1 MAGFINIGFGN
12 IVNRDKIVAVV
23 SPDAAPVKRMVQ
35 QGKEEKIVID
45 ATQGRRTKAVLVT
58 QEGFLVLSA
67 LQPDTIGNGIGNYF
81 FSKREKSRRTKADGH
96 AEESRVY
103 PSFFDACTPLWISE
117 NPLLWFSEQPNENK
131 KSKID
136 FQTPGLSEIQT
147 SLYRSVYC
155 RTTESRME
163 L

>member
-23 SPDAAPVKRMVQ
+23 SPDAAPVNRMVQ

-67 LQPDTIGNGIGNYF
+67 LQPDTIG
-81 FSKREKSRRTKADGH
+81 KRLH
-96 AEESRVY
+96 AE
-103 PSFFDACTPLWISE
+103 
-117 NPLLWFSEQPNENK
+117 
-131 KSKID
+131 KIIEEKGD
-136 FQTPGLSEIQT
+136 LDE
-147 SLYRSVYC
+147 
-155 RTTESRME
+155 
-163 L
+163 